1 MRKLTSVLIFLVIVC
16 LTQASFISDSFSA
29 SPQSTKKL
37 QSITTELSSKDQDK
51 LDKISSDNTIIN
63 QRINDFY
70 SNTANYFSS
79 LSSAITWTGS
89 FLAIL
94 VTVLLGSSIVQYF
107 SNKKRIDD
115 ATQKFLKHTDEEANK
130 ITKLREGMEQSQ
142 PAPDGL
148 SKINIDPINLDNNSI
163 SDITN
168 AFEEID
174 KAIEKTINSFPKENI
189 FAAAYKAHQSG
200 FYAKAIILY
209 RQFIK
214 LAPESSN
221 AYNNIGLAFTSMEK
235 IGYTEGLK
243 YYDIALS
250 KDTNNIIAL
259 SNKAIALYEKD
270 EYEKSL
276 QYFNRIPIDDANVY
290 NYRGLIYEKTGDFQR
305 GLACF
310 EKAKS
315 LAPQIKILQY
325 NVIGALILNNKIEE
339 AEKLILQ
346 EDLIQPNAH
355 TAKVFGHLHL
365 LGNNPSEALKSYELA
380 LTRLQPEEKREFI
393 LHIIK
398 NDIPAGKMAFPDKL
412 ELINEFEMWIKKK
425 LEEI

>member
-1 MRKLTSVLIFLVIVC
+1 MPKLTSVLIFIVIVC

-51 LDKISSDNTIIN
+51 LDK
-63 QRINDFY
+63 
-70 SNTANYFSS
+70 
-79 LSSAITWTGS
+79 
-89 FLAIL
+89 
-94 VTVLLGSSIVQYF
+94 
-107 SNKKRIDD
+107 
-115 ATQKFLKHTDEEANK
+115 
-130 ITKLREGMEQSQ
+130 
-142 PAPDGL
+142 
-148 SKINIDPINLDNNSI
+148 
-163 SDITN
+163 
-168 AFEEID
+168 
-174 KAIEKTINSFPKENI
+174 
-189 FAAAYKAHQSG
+189 
-200 FYAKAIILY
+200 
-209 RQFIK
+209 
-214 LAPESSN
+214 
-221 AYNNIGLAFTSMEK
+221 
-235 IGYTEGLK
+235 
-243 YYDIALS
+243 
-250 KDTNNIIAL
+250 
-259 SNKAIALYEKD
+259 
-270 EYEKSL
+270 
-276 QYFNRIPIDDANVY
+276 IPIDDANVY

-380 LTRLQPEEKREFI
+380 LTRLQPEEKREFM

-412 ELINEFEMWIKKK
+412 GLINEFEMWIKKK
-425 LEEI
+425 LE